1 MNILNF
7 KFIFLTSPAEAQ
19 ILRREVQLNSLKSFR
34 DFPWCGS
41 LESIFY
47 PHIVLHHTF
56 GTSLK
61 HFC

>member
-7 KFIFLTSPAEAQ
+7 KFLFLTFPAEAQ
-19 ILRREVQLNSLKSFR
+19 ILCREVQLNSLKSLR
-34 DFPWCGS
+34 DLPWCCS

-47 PHIVLHHTF
+47 PHMVLHHTF

-61 HFC
+61 HFW